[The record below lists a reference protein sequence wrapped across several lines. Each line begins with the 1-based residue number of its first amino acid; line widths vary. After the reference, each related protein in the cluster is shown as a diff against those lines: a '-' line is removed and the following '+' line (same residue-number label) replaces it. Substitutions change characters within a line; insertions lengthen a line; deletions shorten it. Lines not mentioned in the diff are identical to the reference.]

1 MVGRSVDYADAMDQR
16 MEKRMLTPRYT
27 ISEAAALV
35 GRRPETVRRWSFGHE
50 RSYKGE
56 PRRDEPLV
64 PADGERGG
72 LALSFL
78 NLLELRTL
86 SIYRGDAALQAIRRA
101 LDYVGSELNETR
113 PLMTRRFH
121 VYGGE
126 LLTKFIETEDGA
138 LLLNASRGGQLTA
151 EKLIESALWTK
162 DIDYE
167 DDSARRWW
175 FKSRAVPLVVDT
187 RVAGGRPITAET
199 GVRLD
204 AITTRHDEGYSN
216 SEIERDTGAREAE
229 VVAAILLAA

>member
-1 MVGRSVDYADAMDQR
+1 MTQR
-16 MEKRMLTPRYT
+16 ALTPRYT
-27 ISEAAALV
+27 TSEAAALV
-35 GRRPETVRRWSFGHE
+35 GRRAETVRRWSFGHE

-56 PRRDEPLV
+56 LRRDEPLI

-86 SIYRGDAALQAIRRA
+86 SLYRGDAALQAIRRA
-101 LDYVGSELNETR
+101 LEYVGTELGEQR
-113 PLMTRRFH
+113 PLMTRWFH
-121 VYGGE
+121 VLGGE
-126 LLTKFIETEDGA
+126 LLTRFMETEDGA
-138 LLLNASRGGQLTA
+138 LLVNASRGGQLTA
-151 EKLIESALWTK
+151 ERLIESALWTK

-187 RVAGGRPITAET
+187 WVAGGRPITAET

-204 AITTRHDEGYSN
+204 AITARHAEGYSS
-216 SEIERDTGAREAE
+216 SEIEHDTGAREAE
-229 VVAAILLAA
+229 VVAAITLAA

>member
-1 MVGRSVDYADAMDQR
+1 MAERA
-16 MEKRMLTPRYT
+16 LTPRYT
-27 ISEAAALV
+27 TSEAAALV
-35 GRRPETVRRWSFGHE
+35 GRRAETVRRWSFGHE
-50 RSYKGE
+50 RTYKGK
-56 PRRDEPLV
+56 PRRDEPLIH
-64 PADGERGG
+64 ADGERGA

-78 NLLELRTL
+78 NLLELRML
-86 SIYRGDAALQAIRRA
+86 SLYRGDAALQAIRRA
-101 LDYVGSELNETR
+101 LEYVGRELGEAR

-121 VYGGE
+121 VYGGD
-126 LLTKFIETEDGA
+126 LLTKFIETKDGA

-151 EKLIESALWTK
+151 EKLVEITLWTK

-187 RVAGGRPITAET
+187 WVAGGRPITAQT

-204 AITTRHDEGYSN
+204 AITARHDEGYSN

-229 VVAAILLAA
+229 VVAAITLAA